1 MMKKHRI
8 CIPIITALFAAMTGT
23 CMAADSFATEPAGKP
38 DACENIT
45 VQTLKSQVPLPPATI
60 LSRRD
65 LNGVCEV
72 ILDIRGQM
80 VPVYAG
86 KNFVIAGEMYQA
98 RKQVTQNQLNRLK
111 AKRFGSLK
119 AEVEKCVAMT
129 LKPKDKAVRRTVYM
143 ITDPVCPYCH
153 RAEGRLEEFAQQYG
167 AEFKMVFNSVH
178 PPVGRQKAIEAVC
191 RKLSATEYLKG
202 TWKNENKTQQYQC
215 AKGTELIK
223 RSESLARKLGVRGV
237 PVFFLENGESV
248 VGANMPALARALSK
262 EPGKSVK
269 VSYAK

>member
-1 MMKKHRI
+1 MKKHRI
-8 CIPIITALFAAMTGT
+8 CIPLITALFTAMIGT
-23 CMAADSFATEPAGKP
+23 CMAADRSDKP
-38 DACENIT
+38 DACEDIT
-45 VQTLKSQVPLPPATI
+45 VQALKSQVPLPPATI
-60 LSRRD
+60 LSKREV
-65 LNGVCEV
+65 NGVCEV

-119 AEVEKCVAMT
+119 TEVEKCVAMT
-129 LKPKDKAVRRTVYM
+129 LKPKGKTVIQTVYM
-143 ITDPVCPYCH
+143 ITDPVCPFCH
-153 RAEGRLEEFAQQYG
+153 RAETRLKEFAESYG

-215 AKGTELIK
+215 FKGTELIK

-262 EPGKSVK
+262 EPEKSVK
-269 VSYAK
+269 VSHAK